1 MILREPQRKRDVWS
15 VKSRDEAIFAMFRS
29 VIIIMVRYRKT
40 CKPNSRRH
48 SPYTENPY
56 KGTLSFTLTYCIQ
69 IELFYNATFY
79 TLEDGV
85 LKEIECIFYEIE
97 GIFDGFGQPGR

>member
-1 MILREPQRKRDVWS
+1 MPYNT
-15 VKSRDEAIFAMFRS
+15 IFRQMRLWLGINVF
-29 VIIIMVRYRKT
+29 
-40 CKPNSRRH
+40 NSRRH

-97 GIFDGFGQPGR
+97 GIFDGFGQPGRWPFFTKKHNFPKNLP

>member
-1 MILREPQRKRDVWS
+1 MNG
-15 VKSRDEAIFAMFRS
+15 
-29 VIIIMVRYRKT
+29 
-40 CKPNSRRH
+40 CKINGGVNSRRH
-48 SPYTENPY
+48 GIRIIRIRVLLYGFSVP
-56 KGTLSFTLTYCIQ
+56 LTYCIQ
-69 IELFYNATFY
+69 IEFFYNATFY

>member
-1 MILREPQRKRDVWS
+1 MPPGQPENMPPNTVAL
-15 VKSRDEAIFAMFRS
+15 
-29 VIIIMVRYRKT
+29 VRRRHRVSD
-40 CKPNSRRH
+40 PINSRRH

-69 IELFYNATFY
+69 IEFFYNATFY

>member
-1 MILREPQRKRDVWS
+1 MSPVEFA
-15 VKSRDEAIFAMFRS
+15 DEERS
-29 VIIIMVRYRKT
+29 FL
-40 CKPNSRRH
+40 NSRRH

-69 IELFYNATFY
+69 IEFFYNATFY